1 MKKIVLATGLLVTTL
16 VNAQEAY
23 NKWSLDLGLG
33 ASKVYRNPGKA
44 TSIYFP
50 HVGVGV
56 RYMTNQYFGV
66 RFQVGYDQFKS
77 KSGVS
82 AANEFKSN
90 YFGFTGEGVLNIG
103 RLLHFED
110 WTSRIGLLG
119 HFGPGGSFMVS
130 KTPKKSRDMMLHLNG
145 GLTALVRATDRITI
159 TADASTNIHMLQNRA
174 FDMRTSLAGQNH
186 GFDGGFLTGSLGVN
200 IALGKNTKHADWI
213 PNDGGLGDEVAALK
227 ARVDKIDADMK
238 DDDKDGIANYLDE
251 EKDTPEGTPVDSKG
265 RKVESKLGDMDSD
278 GVKDEE
284 DFCPTIAGSKS
295 AQGCPDADGDGVA
308 DFIDAC
314 PNEKGTKENHGCAKK
329 ANSEM
334 GDASKLPADVRALQF
349 DLGKATIKNK
359 YKKTLDLLAKTMKSN
374 PNFNLVISGHADPTG
389 TEALNNQLSQE
400 RADAVKNYL
409 VSKGVD
415 ASRLTT
421 QGFGSTK
428 PVASNDTEAGRA
440 QNRRVDFGVK

>member
-1 MKKIVLATGLLVTTL
+1 MKKIVLATGLLLTTL

-33 ASKVYRNPGKA
+33 VNKVYRHPGKA
-44 TSIYFP
+44 TNIGFP
-50 HVGVGV
+50 HINVGV

-66 RFQVGYDQFKS
+66 RLLVGYDQFKS
-77 KSGVS
+77 KSGVA

-90 YFGFTGEGVLNIG
+90 YMSFSGEAVVNLG
-103 RLLHFED
+103 RLFHFED
-110 WTSRIGLLG
+110 WTSRLGLLG
-119 HFGPGGSFMVS
+119 HVGPGGSFMTT
-130 KTPKKSRDMMLHLNG
+130 KTPAKGRDMMLHITG
-145 GLTALVRATDRITI
+145 GVTALVRATDRITI
-159 TADASTNIHMLQNRA
+159 TGDASTNVHMLQNRT
-174 FDMRTSLAGQNH
+174 FDMRSALPAGGM
-186 GFDGGFLTGSLGVN
+186 GFDGGFLSLSLGVN
-200 IALGKNTKHADWI
+200 IALGKNGKHADWI
-213 PNDGGLGDEVAALK
+213 PNDGGLGSEVAALK
-227 ARVDKIDADMK
+227 ARVDKIDADLK

-265 RKVESKLGDMDSD
+265 RKVESKLGDMDAD

-295 AQGCPDADGDGVA
+295 AQGCPDADADGVA

-314 PNEKGTKENHGCAKK
+314 PNEKGTKENNGCAKK
-329 ANSEM
+329 VNEM
-334 GDASKLPADVRALQF
+334 GDASKLPAEVRALQF

-359 YKKTLDLLAKTMKSN
+359 YKKSLDILVKTMKNN

-389 TEALNNQLSQE
+389 AEALNNQLSQE

-409 VSKGVD
+409 VSKGID

-421 QGFGSTK
+421 QGFGSSK

>member
-1 MKKIVLATGLLVTTL
+1 MKKIVLATGLLLTTL

-33 ASKVYRNPGKA
+33 INKGHSAQGLHRRVG
-44 TSIYFP
+44 FP
-50 HVGVGV
+50 HAQLGV
-56 RYMTNQYFGV
+56 RYMTNQYFG
-66 RFQVGYDQFKS
+66 FMLQGSFDQFKN
-77 KSGVS
+77 KKDAAIEYKANFIDINFQGV
-82 AANEFKSN
+82 A
-90 YFGFTGEGVLNIG
+90 NIG
-103 RLLHFED
+103 RWAHFED
-110 WTSRIGLLG
+110 WTSRLGLLG
-119 HFGPGGSFMVS
+119 HAGLGLGFNTTKVGGKELDKVGTLSY
-130 KTPKKSRDMMLHLNG
+130 
-145 GLTALVRATDRITI
+145 GLTTMVRATDRLTFSV
-159 TADASTNIHMLQNRA
+159 DASSRHFFKQHMAL
-174 FDMRTSLAGQNH
+174 DMRTPGVFSDGI
-186 GFDGGFLTGSLGVN
+186 DGGFFTLSLGAH
-200 IALGKNTKHADWI
+200 ISLGKNTKHADWI

-227 ARVDKIDADMK
+227 ARVDKIDADLK

-265 RKVESKLGDMDSD
+265 RKVESKLGDMDAD
-278 GVKDEE
+278 GVKDED

-295 AQGCPDADGDGVA
+295 AQGCPDADADGVA

-314 PNEKGTKENHGCAKK
+314 PNEKGTKENNGCAKK
-329 ANSEM
+329 VNEM
-334 GDASKLPADVRALQF
+334 GDASKLPAEVRALQF

-359 YKKTLDLLAKTMKSN
+359 YKKSLDILVKTMKNN

-389 TEALNNQLSQE
+389 AEALNNQLSQE

-409 VSKGVD
+409 VSKGID

-421 QGFGSTK
+421 QGFGSSK

>member
-33 ASKVYRNPGKA
+33 VNKGHSAQGLHGRAG
-44 TSIYFP
+44 FP
-50 HVGVGV
+50 HAQLGV

-66 RFQVGYDQFKS
+66 MLQGSFDQFKN
-77 KSGVS
+77 KKD
-82 AANEFKSN
+82 AAVKYDAK
-90 YFGFTGEGVLNIG
+90 YFGINAQGVFNLG
-103 RLLHFED
+103 RWAHFED
-110 WTSRIGLLG
+110 WTSRLGLLSHAGIGLGFNTSKIGVQDLDKM
-119 HFGPGGSFMVS
+119 GSINYGF
-130 KTPKKSRDMMLHLNG
+130 
-145 GLTALVRATDRITI
+145 TALVRANDRLTFSL
-159 TADASTNIHMLQNRA
+159 DASGNHHFRQHVTL
-174 FDMRTSLAGQNH
+174 DMKTQGIFGGGL
-186 GFDGGFLTGSLGVN
+186 DGGFFTLSLGAN
-200 IALGKNTKHADWI
+200 IALGKNAKHADWI

-265 RKVESKLGDMDSD
+265 RKVESKLGDMDGD

-334 GDASKLPADVRALQF
+334 GDASKLPAEVRALQF